1 MFIYLLPLLTI
12 PLLPHVLQSSQGTPT
27 NNLQVNL
34 AINYG
39 NGTAVWYN
47 GTSVPID
54 SNFFNV
60 TTLVTNNNT
69 GAIFFASF
77 GSHFVYSINGVGCP
91 ASNPFCDVAWSFW
104 TLDGICW
111 DPAQVG
117 VDQVSISQATTAG
130 WTLTTVNEFGQ
141 VPPTG
146 QTCLDASI
154 DVKPGNSQ
162 NTISLSSRGSI
173 PVAILTTSTLNARTV
188 NPSTFRFGRTGT
200 EAAPTQWALEDVNGD
215 GKLDLVLHFNTQATG
230 FQAGDAQA
238 ILMGRTLNGTPFR
251 GTDTINTILHN

>member
-1 MFIYLLPLLTI
+1 MSIYLLPLLTI
-12 PLLPHVLQSSQGTPT
+12 PLLTHVLPSSQGTPT

-47 GTSVPID
+47 GTSVPTD

-60 TTLVTNNNT
+60 TTLVTNNDT

-91 ASNPFCDVAWSFW
+91 VTNPFCDVAWSFW

-117 VDQVSISQATTAG
+117 VDQVERQHDRA
-130 WTLTTVNEFGQ
+130 
-141 VPPTG
+141 
-146 QTCLDASI
+146 
-154 DVKPGNSQ
+154 
-162 NTISLSSRGSI
+162 
-173 PVAILTTSTLNARTV
+173 
-188 NPSTFRFGRTGT
+188 
-200 EAAPTQWALEDVNGD
+200 AAPYRRQL
-215 GKLDLVLHFNTQATG
+215 
-230 FQAGDAQA
+230 
-238 ILMGRTLNGTPFR
+238 GTPLLRLPHQFDEGQR
-251 GTDTINTILHN
+251 DVVVRKSPSAVRSR